1 MTLLRSILFRLIYCH
16 ISSALTIGMA
26 ESDINSEI
34 AELKAEL
41 LIIERKLAQMKPK
54 LDLLH
59 SEISKIEEVN
69 YCVNRIF

>member
-1 MTLLRSILFRLIYCH
+1 
-16 ISSALTIGMA
+16 MA